1 MDGEIAELPLSRRR
15 VEPVVSGHL
24 ERFAAVLQDA
34 WTALDQVRAS
44 APAQMAGACASSRG
58 MLVSDFTRE
67 PAHRIFGPVRGVSVD
82 DRFGRPWVNLAG
94 GRVQVRFRKLTPSL
108 QVCVSDSERATRL
121 AYHLGDP
128 VLPGMPEATILT
140 AGYVLDVSE
149 LTMDRLVLVCH
160 IGNRVHYSIDLPG
173 GAATVRPPVQLP
185 LVPLSAPIIRSAR
198 EAAAQRL
205 ARPAGTDG

>member
-1 MDGEIAELPLSRRR
+1 MSVEIAELPLSRCE
-15 VEPVVSGHL
+15 VAPVVSAHL

-34 WTALDQVRAS
+34 LTALDQVRVS
-44 APAQMAGACASSRG
+44 AAAQMAVASASSRG
-58 MLVSDFTRE
+58 MLVSDFILE
-67 PAHRIFGPVRGVSVD
+67 PAHRHFGSVRGVSVGN
-82 DRFGRPWVNLAG
+82 RFGRPWINLAG
-94 GRVQVRFRKLTPSL
+94 GRVQVRFRKLTTSL
-108 QVCVSDSERATRL
+108 QICVSDSERATRL

-128 VLPGMPEATILT
+128 ALPGMPEATILT
-140 AGYVLDVSE
+140 AGYVLDASE

-173 GAATVRPPVQLP
+173 GAAATRPPVQLP

-198 EAAAQRL
+198 AAAAQRL